1 MIKNTENF
9 NKKVD
14 AYCEV
19 FSKRWTNE
27 KVKWEAVKQFQEN
40 FNIESSDLAENLNKS
55 INKHSMANKVSPRGM
70 LISLARYDAET
81 MRNALKVLF
90 NESQPLASRIES
102 FLKTC
107 NEVKEASN
115 KNNGTKWGVSG
126 QNPSTA
132 TELLELRYP
141 DKYFGYREWISKYI
155 NEYFDMGYT
164 FSRTNKN
171 RIQDSENAQRE
182 IRDLLAQNNKFK
194 ETVYKHIDKNTCFED
209 KHLTLAAS
217 DFCFWV
223 AYQEKKNAEKEET
236 TNEDEKVEVKAV
248 GSNYWWITAN
258 PKEFSFSS
266 IAVGEVQDF
275 GILNDN
281 GNRKSVPKNFDN
293 AKLNDMVIL
302 YESDRTQEIVG
313 LGQIEH
319 ENNGTTIGVRL
330 VERFGSPILKSEIKD
345 LDELKNAQPL
355 VIKRGTLFAL
365 TKDEYDAIYEV
376 IREFNPS
383 SSTTLTIPLYSEKDF
398 LNDVFMSKE
407 MYGHIRAYLENKLNI
422 IFQGPPGVG
431 KTYAAKKLAYS
442 IMGKK
447 DESCIEFIQFHQNY
461 SYEDFI
467 LGYKP
472 DNEGFKLEEGI
483 FTRFCRKAID
493 NPNEKYFFIIDEI
506 NRGNMSKIFGEL
518 LMAIENGYRNT
529 EVSLAYAGRKLKVP
543 SNLYIIGMMN
553 TADRSL
559 AMIDY
564 ALRRRFGF
572 VTLIP
577 GFESQGFK
585 AWQKKIN
592 YEKFDKLIECIKTLN
607 NAIKND
613 DSLGEGFCIGHSYFS
628 DMSEISKYT
637 KEDGLIDIVRF
648 EILPMLEEYWFDE
661 KETYK
666 KWETELKNS
675 IR

>member
-1 MIKNTENF
+1 MINNIANF
-9 NKKVD
+9 NNKVD
-14 AYCEV
+14 EYCNV
-19 FSKRWTNE
+19 FPNRWSGE
-27 KVKWEAVKQFQEN
+27 KTKWEAVKQFQDN
-40 FNIESSDLAENLNKS
+40 FDINATDLADNLNKS

-70 LISLARYDAET
+70 LISLAKYDSEKIRDAIKILFDET
-81 MRNALKVLF
+81 N
-90 NESQPLASRIES
+90 PLASRIES

-107 NEVKEASN
+107 EEVKEASN
-115 KNNGTKWGVSG
+115 KNNGTTWGASG
-126 QNPSTA
+126 QSPSTA
-132 TELLELRYP
+132 TELLELKYP

-155 NEYFDMGYT
+155 NDYFDMGYN

-182 IRDLLAQNNKFK
+182 IRDLLTQNNKFK
-194 ETVYKHIDKNTCFED
+194 QTVYKHINKATCYEDKN
-209 KHLTLAAS
+209 LTLAAS

-223 AYQEKKNAEKEET
+223 AYQEKKNAEANEES
-236 TNEDEKVEVKAV
+236 EEKKTKPE

-258 PKEFSFSS
+258 PNEFSFSS
-266 IAVGEVQDF
+266 IAVGDAQDF
-275 GILNDN
+275 DILNGN
-281 GNRKSVPKNFDN
+281 GNRKNVPKNFDN
-293 AKLNDMVIL
+293 AKVNDYVVL
-302 YESDRTQEIVG
+302 YESDKIRSIVG

-319 ENNGTTIGVRL
+319 ENNGKTIGVKL
-330 VERFGSPILKSEIKD
+330 IERFNTPVPKNDIKD
-345 LDELKNAQPL
+345 LPELANAQPI
-355 VIKRGTLFAL
+355 VIPRGTLFSL
-365 TKDEYDAIYEV
+365 TKDEFDVIYE
-376 IREFNPS
+376 IARESNPIAS
-383 SSTTLTIPLYSEKDF
+383 IAPTIPLYSEKDF
-398 LNDVFMSKE
+398 LDEVFMTKE
-407 MYGHIRAYLENKLNI
+407 MYESIKGYLENKLNI

-431 KTYAAKKLAYS
+431 KTFTAKKLAYS

-472 DNEGFKLEEGI
+472 DGEGFKLEEGL
-483 FTRFCRKAID
+483 FTKFCRKAID
-493 NPNEKYFFIIDEI
+493 NPNQKYFFIIDEI

-529 EVSLAYAGRKLKVP
+529 EVSLAYGNKKLKVP

-572 VTLIP
+572 VTLVP
-577 GFESQGFK
+577 GFNSKGFK
-585 AWQKKIN
+585 SWQKKIN
-592 YEKFDKLIECIKTLN
+592 FDKFDKLIETIETLN
-607 NAIKND
+607 SAIKDD

-628 DMSEISKYT
+628 DPDKFKKYST
-637 KEDGLIDIVRF
+637 EEGLIDVIRF

-666 KWETELKNS
+666 KWENELKNA

>member
-1 MIKNTENF
+1 
-9 NKKVD
+9 
-14 AYCEV
+14 
-19 FSKRWTNE
+19 
-27 KVKWEAVKQFQEN
+27 
-40 FNIESSDLAENLNKS
+40 
-55 INKHSMANKVSPRGM
+55 
-70 LISLARYDAET
+70 
-81 MRNALKVLF
+81 
-90 NESQPLASRIES
+90 
-102 FLKTC
+102 
-107 NEVKEASN
+107 
-115 KNNGTKWGVSG
+115 
-126 QNPSTA
+126 
-132 TELLELRYP
+132 
-141 DKYFGYREWISKYI
+141 
-155 NEYFDMGYT
+155 
-164 FSRTNKN
+164 
-171 RIQDSENAQRE
+171 
-182 IRDLLAQNNKFK
+182 
-194 ETVYKHIDKNTCFED
+194 
-209 KHLTLAAS
+209 
-217 DFCFWV
+217 
-223 AYQEKKNAEKEET
+223 
-236 TNEDEKVEVKAV
+236 
-248 GSNYWWITAN
+248 
-258 PKEFSFSS
+258 
-266 IAVGEVQDF
+266 
-275 GILNDN
+275 
-281 GNRKSVPKNFDN
+281 
-293 AKLNDMVIL
+293 
-302 YESDRTQEIVG
+302 
-313 LGQIEH
+313 
-319 ENNGTTIGVRL
+319 
-330 VERFGSPILKSEIKD
+330 
-345 LDELKNAQPL
+345 
-355 VIKRGTLFAL
+355 
-365 TKDEYDAIYEV
+365 
-376 IREFNPS
+376 
-383 SSTTLTIPLYSEKDF
+383 
-398 LNDVFMSKE
+398 
-407 MYGHIRAYLENKLNI
+407 
-422 IFQGPPGVG
+422 
-431 KTYAAKKLAYS
+431 
-442 IMGKK
+442 MGKK

-592 YEKFDKLIECIKTLN
+592 YKKFDKLIECIKTLN

-628 DMSEISKYT
+628 DMSKISKYI

-666 KWETELKNS
+666 KWETELKKS